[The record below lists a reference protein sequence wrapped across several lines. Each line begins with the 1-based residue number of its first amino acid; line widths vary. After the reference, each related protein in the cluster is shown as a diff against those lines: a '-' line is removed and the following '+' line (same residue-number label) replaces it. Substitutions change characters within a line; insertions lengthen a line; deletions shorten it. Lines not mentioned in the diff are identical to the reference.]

1 VNVHLS
7 VSLLSSLS
15 LSLWIKDEKE
25 DQENEG
31 ILCKKKS
38 AQEMLLEEQLQVL
51 AYSNNTNVI
60 FLENEQ
66 SRDTWFRDVVTRKNK
81 QGQDQGQEEDEQGLV
96 LVAASIVVQRL
107 RDSVFTKT
115 GYILSAGI
123 AIASNKMLS

>member
-60 FLENEQ
+60 CLENEQ

-81 QGQDQGQEEDEQGLV
+81 QGQGQDQGQGQGPKKKRSKV
-96 LVAASIVVQRL
+96 
-107 RDSVFTKT
+107 
-115 GYILSAGI
+115 
-123 AIASNKMLS
+123 